1 MVQFFCLRGQ
11 SLLHVRIQ
19 GWGPSFQDIIL
30 SEDVKSL
37 FDRGRIVNLGY
48 VDEWLKATLLS
59 GAEALIF
66 PSFFEGFGLPILEAM
81 AVGTLVISS
90 CSTSLPEVLGNSG
103 YYFDPESIASLHRA
117 FLQLKADLA
126 VGYGSSIRTRALEQA
141 STFSYDNTYDVILTS
156 LLEKAEELA

>member
-1 MVQFFCLRGQ
+1 MARMLRY
-11 SLLHVRIQ
+11 
-19 GWGPSFQDIIL
+19 F
-30 SEDVKSL
+30 L
-37 FDRGRIVNLGY
+37 F
-48 VDEWLKATLLS
+48 
-59 GAEALIF
+59 
-66 PSFFEGFGLPILEAM
+66 
-81 AVGTLVISS
+81 
-90 CSTSLPEVLGNSG
+90 LGNSG